1 MTLSEFNHLDL
12 SLRINKLHDCCH
24 CQSWAEKL
32 ANNAPFNSFD
42 SLVKQATELFEQA
55 TEQQILEAFKGHAK
69 IGDIELLRS
78 KFAGKATAE
87 QGQVLQANEHTI
99 QSLWQ
104 LNQQYEQQNGFIFI
118 VCATG
123 KSAEEMLAILKSRI
137 DNSRD
142 VELKNGAQEQNK
154 ITQLRLAL
162 LIKDS
167 ID

>member
-12 SLRINKLHDCCH
+12 SLRISMLHDCCH
-24 CQSWAEKL
+24 CQSWAENL

-55 TEQQILEAFKGHAK
+55 TEQQVLEAFKGHAK

-78 KFAGKATAE
+78 KFAGKATSE

>member
-1 MTLSEFNHLDL
+1 MTLSEFNQLDL
-12 SLRINKLHDCCH
+12 SQRIHMLHDCCH

-78 KFAGKATAE
+78 KFAGKATSE

-123 KSAEEMLAILKSRI
+123 KSAEEMLAILKNRI